1 MTGTVTRPP
10 RPPRPARTARTAQDD
25 GAPDPRMLRRRQQVQ
40 FQARRRRTKAVAA
53 VLAAVALTLGVV
65 LLTRSPALDVDR
77 IVVGGADRVGR
88 DTVIEASG
96 VSTGDALVDLDR
108 ARIRERLMAT
118 PGIASARVDITWP
131 DTVRIA
137 VTEEQEFVVV
147 STPAGSVVVARGG
160 RVLET
165 ADATPGATADT
176 TADTTDDTTGDTM
189 PVLTVEGGPAVD
201 LRPGSAVPPAVR
213 DALVVLEQVP
223 ASLEEE
229 LARATMTA
237 DGSLTFALDDGGSV
251 HFGPPEEVPAKLLA
265 TATALGGRIDRACLD
280 VLDVLEPTRPT
291 ISRRDG
297 CVVAP
302 PTVGAPTTT
311 TPRGGASTSTSTPR
325 RTGSGAPSTTAAAGG
340 R

>member
-1 MTGTVTRPP
+1 M
-10 RPPRPARTARTAQDD
+10 
-25 GAPDPRMLRRRQQVQ
+25 
-40 FQARRRRTKAVAA
+40 
-53 VLAAVALTLGVV
+53 LAAIALTLGVV

-96 VSTGDALVDLDR
+96 VSTGGALVDLDL
-108 ARIRERLMAT
+108 ALIRERLMAT
-118 PGIASARVDITWP
+118 PGIASARVEITWP

-137 VTEEQEFVVV
+137 VTEEQDFVVV
-147 STPAGSVVVARGG
+147 ATPAGSVVVARGG
-160 RVLET
+160 RVL
-165 ADATPGATADT
+165 ATADT
-176 TADTTDDTTGDTM
+176 TGDTTGGGL

-223 ASLEEE
+223 ASIAEE
-229 LARATMTA
+229 LTRATMTA

-291 ISRRDG
+291 ISRRNG

-311 TPRGGASTSTSTPR
+311 TPRGGASTSTTGPR
-325 RTGSGAPSTTAAAGG
+325 TAPPGVPSTTVAAGG